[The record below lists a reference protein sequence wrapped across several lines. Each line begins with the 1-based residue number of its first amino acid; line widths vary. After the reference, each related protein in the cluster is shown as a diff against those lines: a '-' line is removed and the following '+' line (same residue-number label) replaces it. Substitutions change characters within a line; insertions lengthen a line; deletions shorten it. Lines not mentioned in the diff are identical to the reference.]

1 MSEHHLLGL
10 AAILIVGIIARW
22 IAWQLHLPSIL
33 LLLICGIVAGPVTGF
48 LRPDELFGELLLPIV
63 SLSVGII
70 LFEGGLSLS
79 IRDLRE
85 VRDVVR
91 NLVTLGVLVTWV
103 LTAAAVHW
111 IVGFEWILA
120 ILLGAILVVTGPTVI
135 IPLLRHVRPSGQVRT
150 IVKWEGILNDPIG
163 ALLAVLVYEAIL
175 AGGFT
180 GQAEEAAS
188 LFFSS
193 ILIGCLVG
201 VAFAV
206 LMLLLL
212 KFYLLP
218 DFLQNAFSLTMVVS
232 AFTVSNYFRAES
244 GLLATTVMGIAL
256 ANQRVSAVKH
266 IVEFKENLRVLIIS
280 SLFIILAAKLD
291 LSDLLAI
298 SVPGFFF
305 LLVLLFV
312 IRPAAVWV
320 SCLGSKVK
328 RPERIFLAWM
338 APRGIVAAA
347 VSSIFAV
354 RLVEAGYEDAGKFI
368 PLAFFV
374 IIGTVGV
381 YGLSAFTVAKR
392 LNLAEPEPQGV
403 LLVGAQSWARRIALA
418 LKDAGFAVALVDSNR
433 AHISAARLE
442 GLKAHYGEILSEH
455 VLDEIDMYGV
465 GKLLAVTP
473 HEEANSLAA
482 LHFSEIFG
490 RKEVYQ
496 LAPDPGDLG
505 PRRSVSAHH
514 LSGRL
519 AFSTSLGHGGLE
531 ELFRGGAELK
541 STRLSDRFDYAAF
554 QARYDQVL
562 PLFRISKA
570 GSLSV
575 VTGDAMTQPRPGET
589 VLALVD
595 AEPGGES
602 GYSDETGSQSGQ

>member
-10 AAILIVGIIARW
+10 ASILIVGIGARW
-22 IAWQLHLPSIL
+22 IAWRLHLPSIL

-48 LRPDELFGELLLPIV
+48 LDPDELFGELLLPIV

-79 IRDLRE
+79 IRDLRA
-85 VRDVVR
+85 VGGVVR

-111 IVGFEWILA
+111 IIGLEWILA
-120 ILLGAILVVTGPTVI
+120 VLFGAILVVTGPTVI

-163 ALLAVLVYEAIL
+163 ALLAVLVFELVL

-180 GQAEEAAS
+180 GQADEAAS

-193 ILIGCLVG
+193 ILIGCVVG
-201 VAFAV
+201 VVFAA
-206 LMLLLL
+206 LMLVLL

-232 AFTVSNYFRAES
+232 AFTVSNELRSES

-256 ANQRVSAVKH
+256 ANQRISPVKH

-291 LSDLLAI
+291 LNDLYEI

-305 LLVLLFV
+305 LLVLIFV
-312 IRPAAVWV
+312 IRPAAVWI
-320 SCLGSKVK
+320 SCLGSNVK

-347 VSSIFAV
+347 VSSIFAA

-374 IIGTVGV
+374 IIGTVAV

-403 LLVGAQSWARRIALA
+403 LFVGAQPWARRIALA

-455 VLDEIDMYGV
+455 VLDEIDLYGV

-473 HEEANSLAA
+473 NEEANSLAA

-505 PRRSVSAHH
+505 PRRSLSVHH
-514 LSGRL
+514 LNGRL
-519 AFSTSLGHGGLE
+519 AFSNTLGHGGFE
-531 ELFRGGAELK
+531 ERFRDGAELK
-541 STRLSDRFDYAAF
+541 STNLSEKFDYAAF
-554 QARYDQVL
+554 QSRYGHAL
-562 PLFRISKA
+562 PLFRITKA

-575 VTGDAMTQPRPGET
+575 VTGDSLTEPRPGET
-589 VLALVD
+589 LLALVD
-595 AEPGGES
+595 PAKSSNGEHTDETPLEPGV
-602 GYSDETGSQSGQ
+602 

>member
-10 AAILIVGIIARW
+10 ASILIVGIAARW
-22 IAWQLHLPSIL
+22 IAWRLHLPSIL

-48 LRPDELFGELLLPIV
+48 LRPDELFGELLLPVV

-79 IRDLRE
+79 VRDLRE
-85 VRDVVR
+85 VGGVVR

-111 IVGFEWILA
+111 IIGLEWILA
-120 ILLGAILVVTGPTVI
+120 VLFGAILVVTGPTVI

-163 ALLAVLVYEAIL
+163 ALLAVLVFELIL

-180 GQAEEAAS
+180 GQADEAAS

-193 ILIGCLVG
+193 VLIGCVVG
-201 VAFAV
+201 VVFAG

-232 AFTVSNYFRAES
+232 AFTVSNELRTES

-291 LSDLLAI
+291 LNDLYEI

-320 SCLGSKVK
+320 SCLGSNVK

-347 VSSIFAV
+347 VSSIFAA

-374 IIGTVGV
+374 IIGTVAV

-403 LLVGAQSWARRIALA
+403 LFVGAQPWARRIALA

-455 VLDEIDMYGV
+455 VLDEIDLYGV

-473 HEEANSLAA
+473 NEEANSLAA

-505 PRRSVSAHH
+505 PRRSVSVHH
-514 LSGRL
+514 LNGRL
-519 AFSTSLGHGGLE
+519 AFSKLLGHGGLE
-531 ELFRGGAELK
+531 ERFRGGAELK
-541 STRLSDRFDYAAF
+541 STKLSEKFDYAAF
-554 QARYDQVL
+554 QARYGHAL

-570 GSLSV
+570 GRLNV
-575 VTGDAMTQPRPGET
+575 VTGDSFTEPRPGET
-589 VLALVD
+589 LLALVD
-595 AEPGGES
+595 PVNAAESEHT
-602 GYSDETGSQSGQ
+602 DETPSEQGA

>member
-10 AAILIVGIIARW
+10 ASILIVGIIARW

-79 IRDLRE
+79 IRDLRK
-85 VRDVVR
+85 VGDVVR

-163 ALLAVLVYEAIL
+163 ALLAVLVYEVIL

-201 VAFAV
+201 VAFGV

-354 RLVEAGYEDAGKFI
+354 RLVEAGYEDAEKFI

-403 LLVGAQSWARRIALA
+403 LLVGAQPWARRIALA

-442 GLKAHYGEILSEH
+442 GLKA
-455 VLDEIDMYGV
+455 
-465 GKLLAVTP
+465 
-473 HEEANSLAA
+473 
-482 LHFSEIFG
+482 
-490 RKEVYQ
+490 
-496 LAPDPGDLG
+496 
-505 PRRSVSAHH
+505 
-514 LSGRL
+514 
-519 AFSTSLGHGGLE
+519 
-531 ELFRGGAELK
+531 
-541 STRLSDRFDYAAF
+541 
-554 QARYDQVL
+554 
-562 PLFRISKA
+562 
-570 GSLSV
+570 
-575 VTGDAMTQPRPGET
+575 
-589 VLALVD
+589 
-595 AEPGGES
+595 
-602 GYSDETGSQSGQ
+602 

>member
-1 MSEHHLLGL
+1 M
-10 AAILIVGIIARW
+10 
-22 IAWQLHLPSIL
+22 LP
-33 LLLICGIVAGPVTGF
+33 V
-48 LRPDELFGELLLPIV
+48 V

-85 VRDVVR
+85 VGGVVR
-91 NLVTLGVLVTWV
+91 NLVTVGVLVTWV

-111 IVGFEWILA
+111 IVGFEWVLA
-120 ILLGAILVVTGPTVI
+120 ILFGAILVVTGPTVI

-180 GQAEEAAS
+180 GQGQAGEAAS

-193 ILIGCLVG
+193 VLIGCVVG
-201 VAFAV
+201 VVFAG

-232 AFTVSNYFRAES
+232 AFTVSNELRTES

-256 ANQRVSAVKH
+256 ANQRISAVKH

-291 LSDLLAI
+291 LEDLLDL

-305 LLVLLFV
+305 LLVLIFV

-320 SCLGSKVK
+320 SCLGSNVK

-347 VSSIFAV
+347 VSSIFAA
-354 RLVEAGYEDAGKFI
+354 RLVDAGYEDAGKFI

-374 IIGTVGV
+374 IIGTVAV

-403 LLVGAQSWARRIALA
+403 LFVGAQPWARRIALA
-418 LKDAGFAVALVDSNR
+418 LKEAGFAVALVDSNR

-455 VLDEIDMYGV
+455 VLDEIDLYGV

-473 HEEANSLAA
+473 NEEANSLAA

-505 PRRSVSAHH
+505 PRRSLSVHH
-514 LSGRL
+514 LNGRL
-519 AFSTSLGHGGLE
+519 AFSNLLGHGGLE
-531 ELFRGGAELK
+531 ERFRDGAELK
-541 STRLSDRFDYAAF
+541 STKLSDKFDYAAF
-554 QARYDQVL
+554 QARYGHVL

-570 GSLSV
+570 GDLSV
-575 VTGDAMTQPRPGET
+575 VAGDAITEPRPGET
-589 VLALVD
+589 LLALVD
-595 AEPGGES
+595 PVSSTES
-602 GYSDETGSQSGQ
+602 EHTDETPSEQGA